1 MTEKS
6 EARSRAPRVGVPP
19 ENRRQLFVKLCWMLV
34 WMLYLAYPISDLFGR
49 VGLGKTVFGWVLLV
63 LFLAC
68 YVSLVLRRQVTGAAS
83 KWDRWQGAV
92 LAAMFLTA
100 VSTSVVLDANWLALF
115 TYTAVAA
122 GIVLPQRVAAIG
134 VVAVVA
140 TQVALGLTTTHIDRT
155 GLAGMALGGLL
166 GGLAMTG
173 LQQLVRTMAEL
184 REARQAVAALAA
196 SDERL
201 RLARDLHDLLGHS
214 LSLITLKSELSS
226 RFMDQ
231 ERYEEAR
238 AQVNDIEK
246 VSRQALVDVR
256 EAIGGYRRPK
266 LAVEIAAARTAL
278 TAADVTIDAPLSL
291 ADPRP
296 GLGAE
301 EEGALGWAL
310 REAVTNVVR
319 HSGATECRIRLIE
332 DLAPDGRPG
341 RVLTLEVA
349 DNGNLG
355 KQSRHQPPGNGL
367 TGLSERLALADGT
380 LDAGP
385 ASGRH
390 GFVLRATVP
399 LRAELTSKDPE
410 EQPAAGTV
418 QE

>member
-1 MTEKS
+1 MS
-6 EARSRAPRVGVPP
+6 EPRLHAPRVGVPP
-19 ENRRQLFVKLCWMLV
+19 ENRRQMLVKLCWMLI
-34 WMLYLAYPISDLFGR
+34 WMVYLAYPISDLFGHH
-49 VGLGKTVFGWVLLV
+49 GTAKTVFGWLMLA
-63 LFLAC
+63 LFLSC
-68 YVSLVLRRQVTGAAS
+68 YVSLILRRQVRGTAIT
-83 KWDRWQGAV
+83 WDRGHAV
-92 LAAMFLTA
+92 ALALMFA
-100 VSTSVVLDANWLALF
+100 VAIATSVELDDNWLALF

-122 GIVLPQRVAAIG
+122 GAVLPRGFALPG
-134 VVAVVA
+134 VIVVVA
-140 TQVALGLTTTHIDRT
+140 TQVALGLAAGTDHT

-214 LSLITLKSELSS
+214 LSLITLKTELTA

-238 AQVNDIEK
+238 SQVADIEK

-266 LAVEIAAARTAL
+266 LAVELAAARTAL
-278 TAADVTIDAPLSL
+278 TAADITIDAPLSL

-296 GLGAE
+296 GLGGE

-319 HSGATECRIRLIE
+319 HSGATQCRIRLIE
-332 DLAPDGRPG
+332 DHAPNGRLG

-355 KQSRHQPPGNGL
+355 KQTRNSPHGNGL

-385 ASGRH
+385 ASGKH
-390 GFVLRATVP
+390 GFVVRATVP
-399 LRAELTSKDPE
+399 LRPETAERNPE
-410 EQPAAGTV
+410 GQPAAGTV